1 MQRAT
6 KIVATI
12 GPASSSPEILLQMMQ
27 AGLDVVRL
35 NFSHGTADQYEVGT
49 NPPSFDKQFV
59 RDWLEAQPWGKTAP
73 APALPADVVEKTAAK
88 YQEALERITGQSLA

>member
-1 MQRAT
+1 
-6 KIVATI
+6 
-12 GPASSSPEILLQMMQ
+12 
-27 AGLDVVRL
+27 
-35 NFSHGTADQYEVGT
+35 
-49 NPPSFDKQFV
+49 V